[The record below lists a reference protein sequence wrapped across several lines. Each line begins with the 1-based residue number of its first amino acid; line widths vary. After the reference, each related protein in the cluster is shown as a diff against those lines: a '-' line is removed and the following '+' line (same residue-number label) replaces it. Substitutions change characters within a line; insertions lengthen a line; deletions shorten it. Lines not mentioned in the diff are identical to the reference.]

1 MVHGWSVHGT
11 RAGTIGF
18 SRRGETLVIRT
29 VLALGLAAVTAV
41 CGGGRLLAQQPAP
54 AQMRVAIVNIGL
66 VFTKYDKAK
75 AYKVQMEK
83 LLEPYQLEG
92 KNLKKQILD
101 WTEATKSPKFD
112 PKERDRYEQGIR
124 GNQRKLEDLE
134 LTVRK
139 LVGTNQEAQIVNLF
153 KEVQTAIRA
162 YAQANGIHV
171 VLGYGEQIDG
181 DVYAFGNINRKMQG
195 MDLGS
200 CSPMF
205 HVPGIDISQPVADM
219 LNSSFQ
225 RAGGASASG
234 VTPVSGFSAPKQ
246 K

>member
-18 SRRGETLVIRT
+18 SRRGETLVSRT
-29 VLALGLAAVTAV
+29 VLALGLAAVTLA
-41 CGGGRLLAQQPAP
+41 CCGGRLCAQQTTPT
-54 AQMRVAIVNIGL
+54 RVAIVNIGL

-75 AYKVQMEK
+75 AYKAHMEK
-83 LLEPYQLEG
+83 LVEPYQVED
-92 KNLKKQILD
+92 KTLKKQILD
-101 WTEATKSPKFD
+101 WSEAMKRPGFD

-124 GNQRKLEDLE
+124 GNQRKLEDLQM
-134 LTVRK
+134 TVKK
-139 LVGTNQEAQIVNLF
+139 LVGTTQEDQIVNLF
-153 KEVQTAIRA
+153 KEVQTAIQA
-162 YAQANGIHV
+162 YAQANGIHL

-181 DVYAFGNINRKMQG
+181 DLYAFGNINRKMQG

-200 CSPMF
+200 CNPLF
-205 HVPGIDISQPVADM
+205 HVPGVDISQPVADM

-234 VTPVSGFSAPKQ
+234 VTPVSGTSPSKQ

>member
-1 MVHGWSVHGT
+1 M
-11 RAGTIGF
+11 
-18 SRRGETLVIRT
+18 RT
-29 VLALGLAAVTAV
+29 VLALGLAAAAV
-41 CGGGRLLAQQPAP
+41 ACCGGRLLAQQPTP
-54 AQMRVAIVNIGL
+54 TRVAIVNIGQ

-75 AYKVQMEK
+75 AYRVHMEK

-101 WTEATKSPKFD
+101 WTEAMKSPKFD

-124 GNQRKLEDLE
+124 GNQRMLEDLE
-134 LTVRK
+134 MKVRK
-139 LVGTNQEAQIVNLF
+139 LVGTTQEDQIVNLF
-153 KEVQTAIRA
+153 REVQAAIQA

-181 DVYAFGNINRKMQG
+181 DIYAFGNINRKMQG

-200 CSPMF
+200 CNPLF
-205 HVPGIDISQPVADM
+205 HVPGIDISQPIADM

-225 RAGGASASG
+225 RAGGTAAGG
-234 VTPVSGFSAPKQ
+234 VTPVSGTSAPKQ